1 MLKKEIHIFDNAK
14 FTESRMNIR
23 NQDALSMKNLDV
35 PYKGHEGIVKI
46 SVFQRNNYT
55 YDINKIVNPEFN
67 IYTIFKEIK
76 ERILSNEDR
85 LERLLSVAISPELRK
100 FKDILDGI
108 NYSMFSQMLKN
119 GAFNDA
125 LNYQQNERTI
135 IINGEI
141 YKINFKGDDTLEDL
155 VNSYQILYNMIS
167 NISTFNDNKFN
178 KNNSIIIYCELDDDN
193 NIDLNGY
200 IEVKDFYNDV
210 TAIRSSI
217 RYEKYN
223 TTWYAVKDIQS
234 YIEISHNKEDSSV
247 RKYFSGRFLYE
258 KNEDVVYMYFDRTE
272 GKLRGNDAMK
282 KVISNQYKRDDI
294 IYQGVLGRLHHEA
307 LYNKLCNRL
316 LDTKKLAD
324 LLTPEVKVKLD
335 AYIMKYNT
343 LYSDVGT
350 SMTNEIKRL
359 LSDPKSF
366 IDANHQVLVFDGNYA
381 RFMVVKGKP
390 KSIKGYKNILA
401 CHSMLTNNSN
411 EHIGEN
417 KGYMVRLENVHDNT
431 FIPDISDENGIIAV
445 PNNLDHCNSLI
456 EFAEKKIGGDFYA
469 LTRYPGINL
478 M

>member
-1 MLKKEIHIFDNAK
+1 MLKKEIHIFDNVK

-23 NQDALSMKNLDV
+23 NQDTLSMENLDV
-35 PYKGHEGIVKI
+35 PYKGYKGIVRI
-46 SVFQRNNYT
+46 SILQRSDYN
-55 YDINKIVNPEFN
+55 ISKVVNPEFN

-76 ERILSNEDR
+76 KRILSNEDR
-85 LERLLSVAISPELRK
+85 LEKLSSVAVPSELRK

-108 NYSMFSQMLKN
+108 DYSMFSQILKN
-119 GAFNDA
+119 GSFSDA
-125 LNYQQNERTI
+125 LKYQKNESI
-135 IINGEI
+135 IIIEG
-141 YKINFKGDDTLEDL
+141 KACKVNFEGDDTLESL
-155 VNSYQILYNMIS
+155 VDSYQILYNMIS

-178 KNNSIIIYCELDDDN
+178 KNNSIIIYCELDNDN

-200 IEVKDFYNDV
+200 IEVKEFYNNDK
-210 TAIRSSI
+210 TISSSI
-217 RYEKYN
+217 RYEKDN
-223 TTWYAVKDIQS
+223 TTWYAVKNIQS
-234 YIEISHNKEDSSV
+234 YIEISYNKEDPSV

-258 KNEDVVYMYFDRTE
+258 KNEDAVYMYFDRDDRS
-272 GKLRGNDAMK
+272 LRGNDAMK

-294 IYQGVLGRLHHEA
+294 IYQGVLGRLHYEA

-343 LYSDVGT
+343 LYSDVDV

-366 IDANHQVLVFDGNYA
+366 IDGNYQVLIFEGSYA
-381 RFMVVKGKP
+381 RFMVVKGEP
-390 KSIKGYKNILA
+390 KSVKGYKNILA

-411 EHIGEN
+411 EYIGRDR
-417 KGYMVRLENVHDNT
+417 GYMIRLENIHDNT
-431 FIPDISDENGIIAV
+431 FIPDITDDNAIIAV
-445 PNNLDHCNSLI
+445 PRNLDHCNSLI